1 MTDNR
6 FKELI
11 AADKDMM
18 IILTIIASLPLR
30 DAWLAAG
37 AIRNFIW
44 NQLAY
49 GIGFDADTDIDVV
62 FFDPSLPYE
71 ANQVVED
78 FLNKKFPNYRW
89 EVRNQ
94 AYMHSHCPNT
104 EPYLSTCDA
113 ISKYPER
120 CTAIALRRID
130 DQLELF
136 APYGLAD
143 VLAFE
148 CHPTPHFLLD
158 KERLLLYQKRLVAK
172 NWKEKWPKL
181 RYFLD

>member
-18 IILTIIASLPLR
+18 TILTIIASLPLR

-71 ANQVVED
+71 ANQIVED

-113 ISKYPER
+113 ISQRVMPF
-120 CTAIALRRID
+120 
-130 DQLELF
+130 QS
-136 APYGLAD
+136 
-143 VLAFE
+143 
-148 CHPTPHFLLD
+148 TPSD
-158 KERLLLYQKRLVAK
+158 AQLLLLGGLMTSW
-172 NWKEKWPKL
+172 NCLPL
-181 RYFLD
+181 MG

>member
-6 FKELI
+6 FKELM

-18 IILTIIASLPLR
+18 TVLTIIASLPLA

-37 AIRNFIW
+37 AIRNFMW

-49 GIGFDADTDIDVV
+49 GIGFDTDTDIDVV
-62 FFDPSLPYE
+62 FYDPSLPYE
-71 ANQVVED
+71 ASQLVENH
-78 FLNKKFPNYRW
+78 LHQNFPNYRW

-94 AYMHSHCPNT
+94 ADMHCHSPNT
-104 EPYLSTCDA
+104 KPYLSTCDA

-120 CTAIALRRID
+120 CTAIGLRLID

-143 VLAFE
+143 ILAFE
-148 CHPTPHFLLD
+148 CHPTPHFLAD
-158 KERLLLYQKRLVAK
+158 KERLLLYQKRLATK
-172 NWKEKWPKL
+172 DWQKKWSQISYYL
-181 RYFLD
+181 E